1 MHKLLD
7 EKELLLQLKAG
18 EQTAFDELF
27 RRYYKYLVVI
37 AFRYVKEE
45 NQAKDMV
52 QEVFLDVWKRR
63 ESITIQDAKAYL
75 RRAVING
82 CLSTIRKNKRLSYEE
97 DPVARTLDH
106 QSNVDNIYAYK
117 ELEEVIEQAIESLPD
132 RCREVFKLSR
142 QENLS
147 HKEIAAQLSISTKTI
162 ENQMTKALK
171 VIRLALKEYG
181 LLLLVVSYLF
191 FGS

>member
-18 EQTAFDELF
+18 KQTAFDELF

-37 AFRYVKEE
+37 AFRYVKEDHA
-45 NQAKDMV
+45 AKDMV

-63 ESITIQDAKAYL
+63 GAIEIQDVKAYL

-97 DPVARTLDH
+97 DPAATTLDQ
-106 QSNVDNIYAYK
+106 QSKVDNIYEYK
-117 ELEEVIEQAIESLPD
+117 ELEGIINEAIDSLPD

-181 LLLLVVSYLF
+181 MLLIVLWCLSVN
-191 FGS
+191 